1 MVNAEDEPQQAAPPE
16 EPPNSIAAQVM
27 AVLAAGMAAHATVE
41 ALGVILAPLGLSRA
55 AVRAAW
61 RLMKY
66 SRSPRGIR
74 VRGEAGRRV
83 ARSAPI
89 YRAMYLINAARRLQA
104 GRRTG
109 EDPGRAVQ
117 RERTYLR
124 GHLRAVADRYRSAA
138 EVDHIAQVSRRMGG
152 GATFRWIYVSEPG
165 TPCPRIRG
173 RNCRDLH
180 RKVFPVSSP
189 PDGTY
194 PGMRHHGCKCRAS
207 PVSGHD
213 VYQDLGM

>member
-1 MVNAEDEPQQAAPPE
+1 MQEEEQHQAAPLE
-16 EPPNSIAAQVM
+16 EPPNSITAQVM
-27 AVLAAGMAAHATVE
+27 AVLAASMAAGATVE

-66 SRSPRGIR
+66 SRSLRVR
-74 VRGEAGRRV
+74 VRGQAGRRI

-89 YRAMYLINAARRLQA
+89 YRALYLINAAQRLEA
-104 GRRTG
+104 GRRTD
-109 EDPGRAVQ
+109 DPGRAVQ
-117 RERTYLR
+117 RERSHLR
-124 GHLRAVADRYRSAA
+124 AHLRAVADRYAAA
-138 EVDHIAQVSRRMGG
+138 EQADQAAEVSRRMGNG
-152 GATFRWIYVSEPG
+152 STFRWIYVSEPG

-180 RKVFPVSSP
+180 RKVFSVGSP

-194 PGMRHHGCKCRAS
+194 PGMRHPGCKCHAS

-213 VYQDLGM
+213 VYQDLGI